1 MSSAKLAC
9 ALPWRSW
16 FGEANPAR
24 SAMFLILYVAI
35 NCHQPQGFK
44 DFKD

>member
-1 MSSAKLAC
+1 MSSAKLACGQMSSAKLAC

-24 SAMFLILYVAI
+24 SAMFFPIRMAL
-35 NCHQPQGFK
+35 
-44 DFKD
+44 

>member
-1 MSSAKLAC
+1 MVLKLIILLILSIQRLSQMSSAKLAC

-24 SAMFLILYVAI
+24 SAMF
-35 NCHQPQGFK
+35 F
-44 DFKD
+44 